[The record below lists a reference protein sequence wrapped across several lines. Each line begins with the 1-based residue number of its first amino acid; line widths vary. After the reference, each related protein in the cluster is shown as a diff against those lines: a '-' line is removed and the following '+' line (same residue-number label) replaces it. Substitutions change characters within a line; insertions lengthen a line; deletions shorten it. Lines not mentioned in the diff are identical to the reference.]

1 MYSTYQDPV
10 EGNVYDY
17 AALPCAAKVSIA
29 YFVHI
34 TSSNLHHTQGSDA
47 LLECYSA
54 VDYYSTLNEYSWLF
68 IHARMHENVCA
79 VCVRVAMSTVHDVVR

>member
-17 AALPCAAKVSIA
+17 AALPCAAKVSITH
-29 YFVHI
+29 FVCGHI

-54 VDYYSTLNEYSWLF
+54 VDYYSTLNEYSC
-68 IHARMHENVCA
+68 IEQVYDDIIKKVQYSSYRM
-79 VCVRVAMSTVHDVVR
+79 